1 MNWNTCRQVIVVLLL
16 SPLPPISQHPWHDEP
31 VSDENKPKHCVNS
44 YVESIQ
50 TNSSREYKYTRST
63 HMDRVSNSTILPS
76 ESLEER
82 HHVNCAIP
90 NMVAILVNVHS
101 QICIH
106 INVWL
111 TGIETTSWVPT
122 SRAQQGSLRGL
133 TCMFDSHNQECRYDM
148 QFSQRLNL
156 LINLHITYATI
167 VSCCHFMLNI
177 IQKIE

>member
-16 SPLPPISQHPWHDEP
+16 SPLLFHNILGMMSQLLT
-31 VSDENKPKHCVNS
+31 K
-44 YVESIQ
+44 
-50 TNSSREYKYTRST
+50 TNLNIMSTATSRVTKLSSSREYKYTRSA

-90 NMVAILVNVHS
+90 NMDAILLNVHS